1 MTSNVE
7 YFFEVLLGHFKI
19 FFKEM
24 SIQIAC
30 PFLDWVVFFFF
41 LNCGYKVSFY
51 ILDTNFLLNVSFA
64 NIFS

>member
-41 LNCGYKVSFY
+41 F
-51 ILDTNFLLNVSFA
+51 
-64 NIFS
+64 